1 MMLVAFRGH
10 FVRKEL
16 VQQWR
21 EAGVESGDSP
31 ISRLASANE
40 RLQEEIADRLGTE
53 PKWSDERKLL
63 RKLIDLLPD
72 YLFVKDRDSRIVLAN
87 KAFAS
92 AFGFDD
98 PEKILGKTDFDIVSP
113 DTAQQIIEDDHY
125 IIQSGKALID
135 FEEQLSSPNGAKQT
149 WLATNKVPL
158 RDEQGTIV
166 GLVGM
171 CRDITDRKRTELLRA
186 EEGRILEMIATNC
199 PLGKVLDSLART
211 IEARLDGII
220 GSILLLDGDG
230 KHLRHG
236 AAPSLPET
244 YIKAIDG
251 VAIGPK
257 AGSCGTAAWRRR
269 AVIVSDIA
277 TDPLWDD
284 YRHLALPIDLHSCW
298 STPIMSHHGAVLGT
312 FAMYSREVREPD
324 QLEIQLVDMAT
335 RIAGIAIERQLA
347 EERIQHMAHH
357 DALTGL
363 PNRTLL
369 MDRLDQAIIAAQ
381 RNDQSVTVA
390 FIDLDNFKVINDSLG
405 HGCGDELLK
414 VMADRMVRCVRASDT
429 VVRLGGD
436 EFVILFTNQ
445 SAAAGRSAEM
455 VAKLQTRITEPV
467 SIDGHLLQV
476 TCSMGLASYPKDGAD
491 ASSLL
496 MNADAAMYRAKEM
509 GRNNYQ
515 FCTAWLSSKNQEKL
529 ALQEGLRNALAREE
543 FVLFYQPQVD
553 LKSQRILAAEA
564 LIRWQH
570 PQLGLVSP
578 AKFIPVAE
586 ETGLIAPIGDWVLK
600 TACRQNRV
608 WQDKGVQPIS
618 ISVNVSARQFM
629 DRHWVSRVAQAL
641 RESGL
646 AAKYLELELTESLIM
661 RDVKQAIATMR
672 ELRAMDVQLSIDDF
686 GTGYSSLNALKTFP
700 VARLKLD
707 SSFVRDIPHHRDD
720 NAIAIAVISLG
731 HQLGLK
737 VIAEGV
743 ETAEQLAFLA
753 DNGCDEFQGYHFS
766 KPVTAAELEVL
777 LQKAG

>member
-1 MMLVAFRGH
+1 L
-10 FVRKEL
+10 VRKEL
-16 VQQWR
+16 VQQWG
-21 EAGVESGDSP
+21 EAGVEAGE
-31 ISRLASANE
+31 SRIARLSTANE
-40 RLQEEIADRLGTE
+40 KLQEEIENRLSAET
-53 PKWSDERKLL
+53 KWSDERKLL
-63 RKLIDLLPD
+63 RGLIDLLPD
-72 YLFVKDRDSRIVLAN
+72 YLFVKDKESRFVLVN

-98 PEKILGKTDFDIVSP
+98 PEQLLGKSDFDITGH
-113 DTAQQIIEDDHY
+113 DAAQQIVEDDRY
-125 IIQSGKALID
+125 IIQSGKPLID
-135 FEEQLSSPNGAKQT
+135 FEELLSSATGAKT
-149 WLATNKVPL
+149 WVSTNKVPL
-158 RDEQGTIV
+158 RDEHDHIV
-166 GLVGM
+166 GLVGL
-171 CRDITDRKRTELLRA
+171 CRNITDRKRTELLRA

-199 PLGKVLDSLART
+199 PLAKVLETLT
-211 IEARLDGII
+211 LTVEARLDGII
-220 GSILLLDGDG
+220 VSIILLDGDG
-230 KHLRHG
+230 KHMRHG
-236 AAPSLPET
+236 AAPNLPES
-244 YIKAIDG
+244 YNNAVDG
-251 VAIGPK
+251 LAIGPK
-257 AGSCGTAAWRRR
+257 VGSCGTAAWRRR
-269 AVIVSDIA
+269 AVIVSDIT
-277 TDPLWDD
+277 TDPLWED
-284 YRHLALPIDLHSCW
+284 YRDLVPLGLRSCW

-324 QLEIQLVDMAT
+324 QIEIQLVDMAT

-347 EERIQHMAHH
+347 EERINHMAHH

-363 PNRTLL
+363 PNRVLL
-369 MDRLDQAIIAAQ
+369 MDRLDQAILAAQ
-381 RNDQSVTVA
+381 RNERSVTVA

-414 VMADRMVRCVRASDT
+414 IMADRMLRCVRGSDT

-436 EFVILFTNQ
+436 EFVILLTNQ
-445 SAAAGRSAEM
+445 SAAVGRSAEM
-455 VAKLQTRITEPV
+455 IAKLQTRITEPV

-476 TCSMGLASYPKDGAD
+476 TCSMGLAAYPKDGAD
-491 ASSLL
+491 ASTLL
-496 MNADAAMYRAKEM
+496 MNADAAMYRAKEL

-515 FCTAWLSSKNQEKL
+515 FCTAWLSTKNQEKL

-543 FVLFYQPQVD
+543 FVLVYQPQVD
-553 LKSQRILAAEA
+553 LTTKRIFAAEA

-570 PQLGLVSP
+570 PHLGLVSP

-600 TACRQNRV
+600 AACRQNKI
-608 WQDKGVQPIS
+608 WQDNGARPIS
-618 ISVNVSARQFM
+618 VSVNVSARQFM
-629 DRHWVSRVAQAL
+629 DRHWVSRVAQVL

-646 AAKYLELELTESLIM
+646 PAKYLELELTESLIM

-672 ELRAMDVQLSIDDF
+672 DLRAMDVQLSIDDF

-707 SSFVRDIPHHRDD
+707 SSFVRDIPHHSDD

-743 ETAEQLAFLA
+743 ETAEQLQFLT

-766 KPVTAAELEVL
+766 RPVPPAEIEAL
-777 LQKAG
+777 LRKAV